1 MKAENFPS
9 QIRKSILYAVIIIGF
24 SFLLIR
30 LFQMQILQKGY
41 YELKSKRNSVKKI
54 EKIPVR
60 GLFLDRNKKLLVNNL
75 PSYTIFITKE
85 GYDKNQNKLLEATM
99 GLEDGYINKF
109 LEKNKRYSKYLQLR
123 FKRGVSF
130 NTISW
135 IEENMEHLPGI
146 SYKVEMHRGYPANV
160 TGAQMFGYLNEIS
173 QKQLNKFQKKYKLG
187 DFIGSTGLE
196 KKYENLLRG
205 KKGYNY
211 LLVDSRRK
219 FIGKFKDGK
228 NDMPAVKGND
238 LILTIDSEL
247 QRVAEESLRG
257 KRGAIVAIEPKTG
270 DVLAM
275 VSAPDYDLSKFAY
288 LTTEDY
294 LQKLH
299 KDPAKPFFNRA
310 IMSVKPPG
318 STFKIL
324 EAIAALDLGVINKNT
339 TFYCSGGGKFYGR
352 YFKCDGVHGRMNVI
366 QAIERSCNVF
376 YYNLIYKIGMKK
388 WKEYATLF
396 GFSKKT
402 GIDLSNEAKGLIPD
416 EQYYIKR
423 YGKNW
428 PKSIMASLAIGQ
440 GEVSVDPIQLALFT
454 AIVANN
460 GNSFR
465 PHLLKGYIDER
476 TNKFVKVNPK
486 PIHINIK
493 KEVWD
498 IVKKGMFLVVNGKGT
513 AVASRIPNIFMAG
526 KTGTAQNPHGDDH
539 ALFIGFAPF
548 DNPQIAFSI
557 IVENVGFGASHAA
570 PIAKKLVETY
580 LLRKMNKNVAATN
593 LSVNKNLVK

>member
-1 MKAENFPS
+1 
-9 QIRKSILYAVIIIGF
+9 
-24 SFLLIR
+24 
-30 LFQMQILQKGY
+30 
-41 YELKSKRNSVKKI
+41 
-54 EKIPVR
+54 
-60 GLFLDRNKKLLVNNL
+60 
-75 PSYTIFITKE
+75 
-85 GYDKNQNKLLEATM
+85 
-99 GLEDGYINKF
+99 
-109 LEKNKRYSKYLQLR
+109 
-123 FKRGVSF
+123 
-130 NTISW
+130 
-135 IEENMEHLPGI
+135 
-146 SYKVEMHRGYPANV
+146 
-160 TGAQMFGYLNEIS
+160 
-173 QKQLNKFQKKYKLG
+173 
-187 DFIGSTGLE
+187 
-196 KKYENLLRG
+196 
-205 KKGYNY
+205 
-211 LLVDSRRK
+211 
-219 FIGKFKDGK
+219 
-228 NDMPAVKGND
+228 
-238 LILTIDSEL
+238 
-247 QRVAEESLRG
+247 
-257 KRGAIVAIEPKTG
+257 
-270 DVLAM
+270 
-275 VSAPDYDLSKFAY
+275 
-288 LTTEDY
+288 
-294 LQKLH
+294 
-299 KDPAKPFFNRA
+299 
-310 IMSVKPPG
+310 
-318 STFKIL
+318 
-324 EAIAALDLGVINKNT
+324 
-339 TFYCSGGGKFYGR
+339 
-352 YFKCDGVHGRMNVI
+352 
-366 QAIERSCNVF
+366 
-376 YYNLIYKIGMKK
+376 MKK

-423 YGKNW
+423 YGKHW

-476 TNKFVKVNPK
+476 TNKFVKVKPK

>member
-1 MKAENFPS
+1 MKAENFGS
-9 QIRKSILYAVIIIGF
+9 QSRKSILYAIIIFGF

-41 YELKSKRNSVKKI
+41 YDLKSKRNSVKKI
-54 EKIPVR
+54 EIIPVR

-75 PSYTIFITKE
+75 PAYTIFITKSD
-85 GYDKNQNKLLEATM
+85 YDKNQNKLLEAAM
-99 GLEDGYINKF
+99 GLKDGYINKF
-109 LEKNKRYSKYLQLR
+109 FEKNKRYSKYLQLR

-146 SYKVEMHRGYPANV
+146 TYKVEMHRGYPAKV
-160 TGAQMFGYLNEIS
+160 VGAQMFGYLNEIT
-173 QKQLNKFQKKYKLG
+173 QRQLNKFKKEYKQG
-187 DFIGSTGLE
+187 DFIGSAGLE

-205 KKGYNY
+205 KKGFNY

-219 FIGKFKDGK
+219 FIGKFKDGQ
-228 NDMPAVKGND
+228 NDIPAVKGND
-238 LILTIDSEL
+238 LVLTIDSEL

-257 KRGAIVAIEPKTG
+257 KIGAIVAIEPKTG

-275 VSAPDYDLSKFAY
+275 VSAPDFDLSKFAY
-288 LTTEDY
+288 ITTEDY
-294 LQKLH
+294 LKKLYN
-299 KDPAKPFFNRA
+299 DLAKPFFNRA

-318 STFKIL
+318 STFKIF
-324 EAIAALDLGVINKNT
+324 EAIAALDLGVINKKT
-339 TFYCSGGGKFYGR
+339 TFYCSGGGEFYGR
-352 YFKCDGVHGRMNVI
+352 YFKCDGVHGKMNVI
-366 QAIERSCNVF
+366 QAIEHSCNVF
-376 YYNLIYKIGMKK
+376 FYNLIYKIGMKK
-388 WKEYATLF
+388 WKEYANLF

-402 GIDLSNEAKGLIPD
+402 GIDLSNERKGLIPD

-440 GEVSVDPIQLALFT
+440 GEVSVDPIQLAQFT
-454 AIVANN
+454 SIVANN
-460 GNSFR
+460 GNSFQ
-465 PHLLKGYIDER
+465 PHLLKGYIDGQ
-476 TNKFVKVNPK
+476 TNKFMVFKPK

-493 KEVWD
+493 KEVLD

-513 AVASRIPNIFMAG
+513 AVASRIPNIVMAG
-526 KTGTAQNPHGDDH
+526 KTGTAQNPHGKDH

-548 DNPQIAFSI
+548 DDPQIAFSI
-557 IVENVGFGASHAA
+557 IVENVGFGATHAA

-580 LLRKMNKNVAATN
+580 LHRKMNKN
-593 LSVNKNLVK
+593 LVK

>member
-1 MKAENFPS
+1 MILQILLGIKMK
-9 QIRKSILYAVIIIGF
+9 
-24 SFLLIR
+24 
-30 LFQMQILQKGY
+30 MQILQKGY

-85 GYDKNQNKLLEATM
+85 GYDKNQNKLLEAAM

-476 TNKFVKVNPK
+476 TNKFVKVKPK

>member
-85 GYDKNQNKLLEATM
+85 GYDKNQNKLLEAAM

-146 SYKVEMHRGYPANV
+146 TYKVEMHRGYPAKV
-160 TGAQMFGYLNEIS
+160 VGAQMFGYLNEIT
-173 QKQLNKFQKKYKLG
+173 QRQLNKFKKEYKQG
-187 DFIGSTGLE
+187 DFIGSAGLE

-205 KKGYNY
+205 KKGFNY

-219 FIGKFKDGK
+219 FIGKFKDGQ
-228 NDMPAVKGND
+228 NDIPAVKGND
-238 LILTIDSEL
+238 LVLTIDSEL

-257 KRGAIVAIEPKTG
+257 KIGAIVAIEPKTG

-275 VSAPDYDLSKFAY
+275 VSAPDFDLSKFAY
-288 LTTEDY
+288 ITTEDY
-294 LQKLH
+294 LKKLYN
-299 KDPAKPFFNRA
+299 DPAKPFFNRA

-318 STFKIL
+318 STFKIF
-324 EAIAALDLGVINKNT
+324 EAIAALDLGVINKKT
-339 TFYCSGGGKFYGR
+339 TFYCSGGGEFYGR
-352 YFKCDGVHGRMNVI
+352 YFKCDGVHGKMNVI
-366 QAIERSCNVF
+366 QAIEHSCNVF
-376 YYNLIYKIGMKK
+376 FYNLIYKIGMKK
-388 WKEYATLF
+388 WKEYANLF

-402 GIDLSNEAKGLIPD
+402 GIDLSNERKGLIPD

-428 PKSIMASLAIGQ
+428 HKSIMASLAIGQ
-440 GEVSVDPIQLALFT
+440 GEVSVDPIQLAQFT
-454 AIVANN
+454 SIVANN
-460 GNSFR
+460 GNSFQ
-465 PHLLKGYIDER
+465 PHLLKGYIDGQ
-476 TNKFVKVNPK
+476 TNKFMVFKPK

-493 KEVWD
+493 KEVLD

-513 AVASRIPNIFMAG
+513 AVASRIPNIVMAG
-526 KTGTAQNPHGDDH
+526 KTGTAQNPHGKDH

-548 DNPQIAFSI
+548 DDPQIAFSI
-557 IVENVGFGASHAA
+557 IVENVGFGATHAA

-580 LLRKMNKNVAATN
+580 LHRKMNKN
-593 LSVNKNLVK
+593 LVK

>member
-402 GIDLSNEAKGLIPD
+402 GIDLSNEVKGLIPD

-465 PHLLKGYIDER
+465 PHLLKGYIDEQ
-476 TNKFVKVNPK
+476 TNKFVKVKPK

>member
-85 GYDKNQNKLLEATM
+85 GYDKNQNKLLEAAM

-476 TNKFVKVNPK
+476 TNKFVKVKPK

>member
-476 TNKFVKVNPK
+476 TNKFVKVKPK

>member
-85 GYDKNQNKLLEATM
+85 GYDKNQNKLLEAAM

>member
-9 QIRKSILYAVIIIGF
+9 QFRKSILYAVIIIGF

-99 GLEDGYINKF
+99 GLEEGYINKF

-476 TNKFVKVNPK
+476 TNKFVKVKPK